1 MPGSFVDNDQQLAR
15 ARKRMPSPDPFL
27 VVVAAPTFH
36 RPERLRILLPQLVA
50 QAESARAAFMA
61 DPEDGH
67 AFPLIRIVI
76 VDNSPEGDAR
86 DQVEQCG
93 LPRVEYAHQP
103 TPGIGAA
110 RNMTLDGARDAD
122 VLVCLDDDERPHD
135 RWLEL
140 MLRTW
145 IHYRPAAVAGRVL
158 AEFDPE
164 LEVDP
169 WLVAGDFFTRRSL
182 PTGTVVDAAPAGNL
196 LLHMPTITEL
206 GLRFNEETG
215 LTGGEDTE
223 FTRALVAAGRT
234 IVFCDEAAIVDLVPA
249 ARANRRWVLMRAL
262 SQGNIAARLRQVP
275 QPVLGVL
282 GVGRMAAGGA
292 QIASGLVGRSLRSQ
306 ARGARLGARGAGFL
320 LAGLGLRYDE
330 YARPASDGRVHRV
343 VWERS
348 GEPLELPAF
357 RSAGRR
363 RPAPRAHGVKGWAK
377 SLLGHV
383 AGSVVRVAGP
393 LPQVVLT
400 FDDGPDP
407 DVTPQL
413 LEVLARHGATA
424 TFFVLGTRVQRWP
437 ELVVQMVEEGHE
449 VAVHGVDHGRVPG
462 RPRAEMTSALTTFR
476 AELAALTG
484 TPIRWYRPP
493 HGAQTL
499 ATWQMVR
506 RIGMVPVFW
515 SGTTW
520 DWKEVSH
527 EERLAKAASVTAGA
541 IVLAHDGAGDAP
553 GTPFAEVPPDLDKAA
568 LLDELLTVWTQ
579 RGWQVRSLADA
590 LAGGARPV
598 REAVFSR

>member
-1 MPGSFVDNDQQLAR
+1 MPESFH
-15 ARKRMPSPDPFL
+15 

-36 RPERLRILLPQLVA
+36 RPDRLRVLLPQLVA
-50 QAESARAAFMA
+50 QAESTRASFLT
-61 DPEDGH
+61 DPPDGRTN
-67 AFPLIRIVI
+67 PLIRIVI

-86 DQVEQCG
+86 ELVEGCG
-93 LPRVEYAHQP
+93 LPGVEYAHQP
-103 TPGIGAA
+103 TPGIAAA
-110 RNMTLDGARDAD
+110 RNMTLDVAREAD

-145 IHYRPAAVAGRVL
+145 IKYRPAAVAGRVL
-158 AEFDPE
+158 AEFDPD
-164 LEVDP
+164 LAVDP

-182 PTGTVVDAAPAGNL
+182 PTGTVVDGAAAGNL
-196 LLHMPTITEL
+196 LLHMPTITGL
-206 GLRFNEETG
+206 GLRFNEDTG

-223 FTRALVAAGRT
+223 FTRALVAAGGT

-262 SQGNIAARLRQVP
+262 SQGNIAARLRRVP
-275 QPVLGVL
+275 QPALGVL
-282 GVGRMAAGGA
+282 GAGRMAAGGA
-292 QIASGLVGRSLRSQ
+292 QFAYGLVARSLRSQ
-306 ARGARLGARGAGFL
+306 ARGARLAARGVGFL
-320 LAGLGLRYDE
+320 LAGFGVRYDE
-330 YARPASDGRVHRV
+330 YARPTSDGRVHHLVRV
-343 VWERS
+343 RT
-348 GEPLELPAF
+348 GEPMRRASF
-357 RSAGRR
+357 TSGRR
-363 RPAPRAHGVKGWAK
+363 WRGAKGWAK

-383 AGSVVRVAGP
+383 VGSVVRVASP
-393 LPQVVLT
+393 HPQVVLT

-407 DVTPQL
+407 DVTPQM

-437 ELVVQMVEEGHE
+437 ELVLQLREAGHE

-462 RPRAEMTSALTTFR
+462 RPRADIAPALAQFR
-476 AELAALTG
+476 EELATLTG

-499 ATWQMVR
+499 TTWQMVR
-506 RIGMVPVFW
+506 RIGMTPVFW

-520 DWKEVSH
+520 DWKDVSH
-527 EERLAKAASVTAGA
+527 EERLAKAAAVTAGT

-568 LLDELLTVWTQ
+568 LLDEVLTVWTQ
-579 RGWQVRSLADA
+579 RGWQVCSLDDA
-590 LAGGARPV
+590 LAGGGRLV